1 MLRSRAKQTIK
12 TINKLKKNRMN
23 GRRLS
28 AVETSQSL
36 KLHITVRTN
45 TMNFGKSLL

>member
-1 MLRSRAKQTIK
+1 
-12 TINKLKKNRMN
+12 MN

-28 AVETSQSL
+28 DAENSQRL